1 MLKMTCRGEKAS
13 SQFRPFETYS
23 NHKNMLMGAALKKSK
38 ATEQQ
43 SDVARPWALAFTCTS

>member
-38 ATEQQ
+38 AT
-43 SDVARPWALAFTCTS
+43 ARNNIY